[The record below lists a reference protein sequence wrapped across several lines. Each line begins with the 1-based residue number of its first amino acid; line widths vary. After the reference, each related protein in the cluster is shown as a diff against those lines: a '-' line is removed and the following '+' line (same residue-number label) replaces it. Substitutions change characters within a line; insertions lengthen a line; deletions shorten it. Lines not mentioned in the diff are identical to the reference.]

1 VPTKPDPTCSFPSPL
16 MRRHNH
22 TVQRP
27 VRMLISQAPSRVR
40 SRRGPGVLAGDRKLA
55 ARARHLEI
63 FCCGMPLSAPP
74 AGAAISQEARER
86 RSAFN
91 ALRTARPQP
100 HRDMLIPPWAPQG
113 RRECVDR

>member
-1 VPTKPDPTCSFPSPL
+1 

-27 VRMLISQAPSRVR
+27 VRMLISQAPLASAITPR
-40 SRRGPGVLAGDRKLA
+40 PGVLAGDRKLA

-74 AGAAISQEARER
+74 RGGDR
-86 RSAFN
+86 RSVFN

-100 HRDMLIPPWAPQG
+100 HLDMLIPPWAPQG
-113 RRECVDR
+113 DESALIADLLVDAALLGVV